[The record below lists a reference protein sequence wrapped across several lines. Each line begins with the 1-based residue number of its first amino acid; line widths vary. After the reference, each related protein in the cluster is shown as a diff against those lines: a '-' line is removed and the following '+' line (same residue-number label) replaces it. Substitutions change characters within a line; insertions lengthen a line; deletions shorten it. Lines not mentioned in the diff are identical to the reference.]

1 MIDLWLKEDLEEIFS
16 KNIVAVFIDEH
27 TDAEFILEILNKT
40 FKVHQ
45 ANSEI
50 EELHVKY
57 LIEKEQPSATKHV
70 IYTNL
75 VKDDLK
81 YIREY
86 CEVNGCLDIRH
97 LENYIKGKVHK
108 ALNLNINMPK
118 DELITAAKVSIGK
131 DLTYWMDLCHKGASE
146 IFDLEKELL
155 PFIHDPALF
164 TKKYD
169 EQLLTTFYQKVNE
182 LLGQEYI
189 KKPAQTLADEI
200 VAKMF
205 DGLACNDCA
214 PILESVYV
222 HWLNSKEHEG
232 SFDKYLAN
240 YLSKNS
246 NSNAFDSNQDIWNI
260 NVAHPFKLIDEQWLK
275 AIGKDI
281 NNKALIPNH
290 LARITQRDQSKQA
303 QSLNITFWADV
314 KVLLEF
320 DDKDIG
326 YLSTREECIEFY
338 TKHFFKLDTAIRN
351 LYTEFLNTPEILAP
365 YQDYYKHLV
374 DVFFDKWFKYLEGYQ
389 ENQTGILQRI
399 IDDNSQKIAIIV
411 GDGVAYELA
420 YEVSK
425 RVSDNFKFT
434 NDIIMA
440 DLPSLTVNNMSR
452 IYMANGMIDKVQK
465 KRETYLTKQNPSSDI
480 DYVLLD
486 DVNNE
491 ALSGQYLICTYKD
504 IDDMGDKLNNKAL
517 KFFPQAVET
526 FTNKITT
533 LLNSG
538 YQKVFLITDHGF
550 VLTGMLSEADKITP
564 SLNGQN
570 YVAERY
576 IRTVDKQ
583 QSLDSYVEIE
593 KQYEEFNYHYFSK
606 TMNPFKT
613 PSVYGFAHGGAAP
626 QELITPYFCWER
638 TAETGGSLNAK
649 FTNKADLKNVSGELY
664 LLKIKADDSEDNIF
678 EMERKVYLVKFC
690 DSKPI
695 GKSDVFTLK
704 RGETTT
710 KEFTFDCNN
719 EIEVQL
725 LDALT
730 KEQLDK
736 AVVKKNNDRDL
747 GGLF

>member
-1 MIDLWLKEDLEEIFS
+1 MIDLWLKEDLDKIFN
-16 KNIVAVFIDEH
+16 KNVVAVFIDET
-27 TDAEFILEILNKT
+27 TDAEFLLKTLEKT
-40 FKVHQ
+40 YRVHR
-45 ANSEI
+45 ANTEI

-57 LIEKEQPSATKHV
+57 LIEKEQPSTTKHLV
-70 IYTNL
+70 YTNL
-75 VKDDLK
+75 AEGELK

-97 LENYIKGKVHK
+97 LQNYIKGKVHQT
-108 ALNLNINMPK
+108 LNLNINLPK
-118 DELITAAKVSIGK
+118 DQLITAAKMSVGK
-131 DLTYWMDLCHKGASE
+131 DLTYWMDLSHKGASE

-169 EQLLTTFYQKVNE
+169 DQLLTTFYQKTSD

-189 KKPAQTLADEI
+189 AKPAQTLADE
-200 VAKMF
+200 VVTKMF
-205 DGLACNDCA
+205 DGLACHDCDSV
-214 PILESVYV
+214 LESVYV
-222 HWLNSKEHEG
+222 HWLNSKEHNG
-232 SFDKYLAN
+232 SFEKYLTN
-240 YLSKNS
+240 YLSKNATAS
-246 NSNAFDSNQDIWNI
+246 TLNNNQDIWQI
-260 NVAHPFKLIDEQWLK
+260 NVNHPFKLIDVKWLK

-281 NNKALIPNH
+281 NNKAILPNY
-290 LARITQRDQSKQA
+290 LAKISQRNQSKQA
-303 QSLNITFWADV
+303 QSLEITFWADI

-320 DDKDIG
+320 DEKNIG
-326 YLSTREECIEFY
+326 YLSSREQCIDFY
-338 TKHFFKLDTAIRN
+338 TKHFYKLDTAIRN
-351 LYTEFLNTPEILAP
+351 LYTEFLNTPEVLAP

-389 ENQTGILQRI
+389 EKQTGILQRI
-399 IDDNSQKIAIIV
+399 IDENSQKIAIIV

-420 YEVSK
+420 CEVSK
-425 RVSDNFKFT
+425 KVSDNYKFT

-452 IYMANGMIDKVQK
+452 IYMANGMVDKVQK
-465 KRETYLTKQNPSSDI
+465 KRETYLTKQNPNSDI
-480 DYVLLD
+480 DYIMLD
-486 DVNNE
+486 DVNAE
-491 ALSGQYLICTYKD
+491 ARSGQYLICTYKD
-504 IDDMGDKLNNKAL
+504 IDDIGDKLNNKAL
-517 KFFPQAVET
+517 KFFSQAVDT

-550 VLTGMLSEADKITP
+550 VLTGMLTEADKIIPT
-564 SLNGQN
+564 LDGQR

-583 QSLDSYVEIE
+583 QSATSFVEIE

-626 QELITPYFCWER
+626 QELITPYFCWEL
-638 TAETGGSLNAK
+638 TSESGGSLDANFA
-649 FTNKADLKNVSGELY
+649 NKADLKNVSGELY

-678 EMERKVYLVKFC
+678 EMERKVYLVNFSGKKQI
-690 DSKPI
+690 S
-695 GKSDVFTLK
+695 KSDVFTLK
-704 RGETTT
+704 RGETIA
-710 KEFTFDCNN
+710 KEYTFDGHN

-725 LDALT
+725 LDAVT

-736 AVVKKNNDRDL
+736 AIVIKNNDRDL